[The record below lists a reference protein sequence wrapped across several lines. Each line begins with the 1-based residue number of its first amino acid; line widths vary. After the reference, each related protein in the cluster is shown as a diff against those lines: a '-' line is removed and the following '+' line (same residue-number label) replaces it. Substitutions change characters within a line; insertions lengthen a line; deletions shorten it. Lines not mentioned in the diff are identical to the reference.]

1 MIMPILIFVL
11 ILSLL
16 IIVHEFGHFMAARIN
31 GVRVEQ
37 FSLGFGPAIFK
48 RKKGDTEYSLNLIPL
63 GGYVKMA
70 GDSQSEYQG
79 KADEYFTKT
88 PGRRF
93 QIIFF
98 GPLLNYI
105 LGFLFFW
112 LIFFMGYPSLTSK
125 VGGLIDGYGAKAAGL
140 QVGDKVVEVDGRKVD
155 FWEDLQQAIRD
166 RKISS
171 NIELK
176 VLRDNQV
183 LKVKVA
189 IKDKVLDDQL
199 GQKRVLGI
207 IGISPFDEIIEIKH
221 GFFESA
227 DLGFKKTLS
236 LTAMTYAGL
245 WRLASGKMSMR
256 DSMTGP
262 LGIFFITSKAAKLG
276 LVALLHL
283 VAVLSVSLAI
293 FNLLPL
299 PILDGGHIFL
309 LGLEK
314 LRKKALG
321 VKAEEIINN
330 LGFSLMIALAL
341 LVTYNDIIRLYGD
354 KFSKLLTK

>member
-1 MIMPILIFVL
+1 MFIFIL

-16 IIVHEFGHFMAARIN
+16 IIIHELGHFMAARIA

-37 FSLGFGPAIFK
+37 FSLGFGPVILK
-48 RKKGDTEYSLNLIPL
+48 RKKGDTEYKINLIPL

-70 GDSQSEYQG
+70 GDNRAEYQG
-79 KADEYFTKT
+79 KSDEYFAK
-88 PGRRF
+88 PLGSRF
-93 QIIFF
+93 AIIFC

-112 LIFFMGYPSLTSK
+112 LILFTGYPSLTSK
-125 VGGLIDGYGAKAAGL
+125 VGGLIDGYGAKGAGL
-140 QVGDKVVEVDGRKVD
+140 EVGDNIIEVDGRKVVLWD
-155 FWEDLQQAIRD
+155 DLQEAIRK
-166 RKISS
+166 RKVSS
-171 NIELK
+171 SVELK
-176 VLRDNQV
+176 VLRGQKEFNV
-183 LKVKVA
+183 NVP

-199 GQKRVLGI
+199 GQKKALGI
-207 IGISPFDEIIEIKH
+207 IGVSPYDEIVETKH
-221 GFFESA
+221 GFWESGY
-227 DLGFKKTLS
+227 LGLKKTVN
-236 LTAMTYAGL
+236 LTAMTYTGL
-245 WRLASGKMSMR
+245 WRLATGRMSMK

-283 VAVLSVSLAI
+283 LAVLSVSLAI

-314 LRKKALG
+314 IRKKALG
-321 VKAEEIINN
+321 VKAEEVINN
-330 LGFSLMIALAL
+330 IGLSLMIMLAL
-341 LVTYNDIIRLYGD
+341 LVTYNDIIRLYSE
-354 KFSKLLTK
+354 KFAK

>member
-1 MIMPILIFVL
+1 MITVLIFIF

-16 IIVHEFGHFMAARIN
+16 IIVHEFGHFICARAN

-37 FSLGFGPAIFK
+37 FSLGFGPLIFK

-70 GDSQSEYQG
+70 GDTQSEYKG
-79 KADEYFTKT
+79 KGDEYFAK
-88 PGRRF
+88 PAGKRF
-93 QIIFF
+93 QIIFC
-98 GPLLNYI
+98 GPLLNYF

-112 LIFFMGYPSLTSK
+112 LILFIGYPGLTAK
-125 VGGLIDGYGAKAAGL
+125 VGGLVEGYGAQAAGL
-140 QVGDKVVEVDGRKVD
+140 AVGDNILSVDGKKVLL
-155 FWEDLQQAIRD
+155 WEELQQAVRE
-166 RKISS
+166 RKNPGSVA
-171 NIELK
+171 LQ
-176 VLRDNQV
+176 VLRGDKEFSVNV
-183 LKVKVA
+183 P
-189 IKDKVLDDQL
+189 IKSKVLDDQL
-199 GQKRVLGI
+199 GEKRALGI
-207 IGISPFDEIIEIKH
+207 IGISPFDEVIEVRH
-221 GFFESA
+221 GFLESA
-227 DLGFKKTLS
+227 GLGFKKTLE
-236 LTAMTYAGL
+236 LTAMTYTGL
-245 WRLASGKMSMR
+245 WRLVTGKMSMR

-262 LGIFFITSKAAKLG
+262 LGIFFITSQAAKLG

-330 LGFSLMIALAL
+330 VGLSLMITLAL
-341 LVTYNDIIRLYGD
+341 FVTYNDILRLYGE
-354 KFSKLLTK
+354 KFSKLAGK